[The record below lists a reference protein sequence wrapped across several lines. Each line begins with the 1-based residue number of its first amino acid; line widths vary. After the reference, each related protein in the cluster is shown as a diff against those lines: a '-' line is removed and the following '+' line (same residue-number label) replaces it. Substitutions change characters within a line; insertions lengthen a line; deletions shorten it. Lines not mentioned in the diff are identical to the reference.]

1 MWARE
6 LDINFVL
13 NNYDSLNPINFK
25 YTSDYLGFTENHFW
39 SMTQLTNNT
48 NAELH
53 YYLETAR
60 PITNLVELYIVDL
73 GTW

>member
-1 MWARE
+1 MGERE
-6 LDINFVL
+6 LDINFL

-25 YTSDYLGFTENHFW
+25 YTSDYLDLLKII

-73 GTW
+73 GNRKNN